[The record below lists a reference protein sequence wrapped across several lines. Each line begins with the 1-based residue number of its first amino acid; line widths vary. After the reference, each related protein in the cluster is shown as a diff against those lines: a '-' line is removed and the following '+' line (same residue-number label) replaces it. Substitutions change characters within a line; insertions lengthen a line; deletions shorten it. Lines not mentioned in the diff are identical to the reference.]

1 MKIVFCGPGVSRVSI
16 ELKPASVRNRRA
28 VCFPQAVPN
37 PAPPS
42 ANETVTDF
50 YFEPGGYA
58 RMKLLRFGILTCGS
72 VRAFM
77 TSLSAMIPFRWRR
90 YAVTA

>member
-1 MKIVFCGPGVSRVSI
+1 MKIVFCGPGASRVSI
-16 ELKPASVRNRRA
+16 KLKPASGQESSRGLL
-28 VCFPQAVPN
+28 PQAVPN

-50 YFEPGGYA
+50 YFGPGGYA
-58 RMKLLRFGILTCGS
+58 RKKLLRFGILTCGR

-77 TSLSAMIPFRWRR
+77 TSLSAMIPFR
-90 YAVTA
+90 